1 MKKGTRSVLKKVP
14 VRMVYCM
21 VAGPFLA
28 CFSDN
33 RKKKTHTHT
42 YTHTKQTKHH
52 NMIDLD
58 DWVGI
63 ESKKKKS
70 AHVGLEATVRCR
82 WMPRVAVRR
91 VGNVFINLS

>member
-1 MKKGTRSVLKKVP
+1 
-14 VRMVYCM
+14 M
-21 VAGPFLA
+21 VAGPFPA

-33 RKKKTHTHT
+33 RKKNTHTHT

-63 ESKKKKS
+63 ESKKKR
-70 AHVGLEATVRCR
+70 ARMWV
-82 WMPRVAVRR
+82 
-91 VGNVFINLS
+91 